1 VSFGQ
6 AWASGRNLSLEQAIE
21 LALTEAATVGQEIQA
36 PRAAEELKAQ
46 PDLIIVALGPGRV
59 WRGGREL
66 VSTDWRYAKAKE
78 LLFFLLCQPPQ
89 TKEQIGLA
97 LWPEASPDQLR
108 NNLGVTLHYLR
119 RALGRTEWIIFE
131 QEHYSFNHA
140 LSYVFDLESF
150 ESSLATARRLLSDQ
164 AVSHLADAVNLYQG
178 DFCADLA
185 DGDWPGSRRE
195 ELRRLYLDALL
206 RLGGL
211 QFADGR
217 FAEAAETFQTAIAA
231 DSYLE
236 QAHRELMRCYARQG
250 ERGQALR
257 HYQALH
263 KLLVEQV
270 GAPPA
275 PETAALHERLKRGED
290 V

>member
-1 VSFGQ
+1 
-6 AWASGRNLSLEQAIE
+6 
-21 LALTEAATVGQEIQA
+21 
-36 PRAAEELKAQ
+36 
-46 PDLIIVALGPGRV
+46 
-59 WRGGREL
+59 
-66 VSTDWRYAKAKE
+66 
-78 LLFFLLCQPPQ
+78 
-89 TKEQIGLA
+89 
-97 LWPEASPDQLR
+97 
-108 NNLGVTLHYLR
+108 
-119 RALGRTEWIIFE
+119 
-131 QEHYSFNHA
+131 
-140 LSYVFDLESF
+140 
-150 ESSLATARRLLSDQ
+150 
-164 AVSHLADAVNLYQG
+164 
-178 DFCADLA
+178 
-185 DGDWPGSRRE
+185 
-195 ELRRLYLDALL
+195 LYLDALL

-217 FAEAAETFQTAIAA
+217 YAEAAETFQAAIAT

-275 PETAALHERLKRGED
+275 PETAALHERLKRDED